1 MKPGLLKISIR
12 YGVVA
17 GVLAIVLLVIL
28 YYSGQHPFL
37 IFPFFDFRIILFGI
51 FVFFALKEY
60 RDGYQDGI
68 LYFWQGLFGS
78 FVVVMVSSVI
88 SSVGLWIFGS
98 TESAFVSDYV
108 VKMTEH
114 LKSFPQEDVDR
125 IGKEVFE
132 RNLRDLPA
140 TNISQ
145 LVQTHFGQGMVI
157 GFFISLI
164 LSVILRRTNQKN

>member
-1 MKPGLLKISIR
+1 MKPGLLKLSIR
-12 YGVVA
+12 YGFVA
-17 GVLAIVLLVIL
+17 GVLGIVLLIIL

-51 FVFFALKEY
+51 FIFFALKEY
-60 RDGYQDGI
+60 RDIYQDGL

-78 FVVVMVSSVI
+78 FVVVMLSSTI
-88 SSVGLWIFGS
+88 SAFGLWVFGS
-98 TESAFVSDYV
+98 AEPGFVLDYV
-108 VKMTEH
+108 EKMTQH
-114 LKSFPQEDVDR
+114 LNSFPQEDIDR

-157 GFFISLI
+157 GFFISVI
-164 LSVILRRTNQKN
+164 LSVILRRANQKT